1 MEKTT
6 SIFFMNE
13 MFYGC
18 NSLVSFPDLTRW
30 NSEEV
35 KVIYNIFYQCFNSM
49 NIPLISDKK

>member
-1 MEKTT
+1 MENYEY
-6 SIFFMNE
+6 FFMNE

-35 KVIYNIFYQCFNSM
+35 KVIDNIFYQFSYIYYFNT
-49 NIPLISDKK
+49 LIKY

>member
-1 MEKTT
+1 MENYEY
-6 SIFFMNE
+6 FFMNE